1 MTERTTDQTSLP
13 AGPETGE
20 ETAPQPPPHWEA
32 DIVAAD
38 GGTVH
43 LRPIRPEDAE
53 GINGL
58 MERSSDQTRYYRFFG
73 PMKRL
78 SERDL
83 HRFTHVDHVDRV
95 AFVVLLGEQIVA
107 VGRFDRYPG
116 TDDAEVAFLVEDAHQ
131 RRGLG
136 SVLLEHLAAAA
147 RERGIKNFVAEV
159 LAQNSKMVRVFQDAG
174 YESERS
180 YEDGVVHLTFPI
192 EQTEDA
198 LAVAYE
204 REQRSESRSIARLLT
219 PSSVA
224 VVGASNDEG
233 KIGNA
238 LLRHL
243 LEYGFAGP
251 VYPVNPGARHVR
263 GVPAYADIESIPDD
277 VDLAVLAVPADE
289 VAGVV
294 EACRRKRVRGLVVV
308 SGGFGETGPEGRD
321 GRAAARGR
329 RPGLRHAGGRT
340 QLPRH
345 REHRPRGAAQREPG
359 ADGPRPRPGRA
370 SSPSPDR
377 SGVALL
383 ERARSRN
390 LGLSTFVSA
399 GNRADVSGNDL
410 LQYWATDPGTEVVL
424 LHLESFGNPRKFARL
439 ARSVGRTKPVVAVK
453 SGRHVKVTRGLAGT
467 SVAVPEQSVAALFA
481 SAGVIRVETVAQMF
495 DVGTLLAHQPLPVG
509 RRVAIVGNST
519 AIGVL
524 VADAILDQGLELAR
538 EEPVD
543 IGASGTPEDF
553 RAALQEAV
561 DDDGV
566 DAVVAV
572 FLPPLMA
579 GSKEF
584 GPALR
589 DVAQGS
595 AKPIVASFLST
606 EGIPPELA
614 VLDEDGMPARGSVP
628 SYSTPERAVISLA
641 KVAEY
646 ARWRRRP
653 VGELPELPDVDE
665 DAGRAIV
672 RTRPGRGAGRPRPHR
687 RRADR
692 PAGRLRRAAARHAD
706 RRRRRRGGRRGRARS
721 AIPVVLKSTA
731 PWLRHRPDLGG
742 RAAGPGRR
750 RRGAGGVRRDP
761 VRRPGDRAG
770 DGGARR
776 GDGRGD
782 RRRPVVRRAGQLR
795 ARGSGDRP
803 ARRPR
808 LPHAAAHRPGRRG
821 AGARSAGL
829 AAARRL
835 PRVRAGGRRRA
846 GGPAAARGPAGRR
859 PAGGAAA
866 APGAGDRRAAE
877 PVARRPLAG
886 RRRRRGLRR
895 PAHGAGR
902 SRPPPDALA
911 GLTSGRS
918 GPRLCA
924 RRRGGRTAGRR
935 AGRPESVNG
944 ASTSRAPARMR
955 A

>member
-1 MTERTTDQTSLP
+1 VTDQTP
-13 AGPETGE
+13 APPVE
-20 ETAPQPPPHWEA
+20 AAANPSPPPHWEA

-43 LRPIRPEDAE
+43 LRPICPEDAE
-53 GINGL
+53 GLVGL
-58 MERSSDQTRYYRFFG
+58 MDRSSDQTRYYRFFG

-78 SERDL
+78 SDRDL

-95 AFVVLLGEQIVA
+95 AFVVLLGEQIIA

-131 RRGLG
+131 GRGLG

-159 LAQNSKMVRVFQDAG
+159 LAQNGRMVRVFQDAG
-174 YESERS
+174 YKAQRS

-192 EQTEDA
+192 EQTDDA

-243 LEYGFAGP
+243 LDYGFAGP
-251 VYPVNPGARHVR
+251 VYPVNPGSRHVR

-277 VDLAVLAVPADE
+277 LDLAVLAVPADE
-289 VAGVV
+289 VAAVV

-308 SGGFGETGPEGRD
+308 SGGFGETGPEGLTAERQLV
-321 GRAAARGR
+321 AAARASGMR
-329 RPGLRHAGGRT
+329 VV
-340 QLPRH
+340 
-345 REHRPRGAAQREPG
+345 
-359 ADGPRPRPGRA
+359 GPNCLGMVNTDPQVSLNASLAPMVPGRGRVGFFA
-370 SSPSPDR
+370 Q
-377 SGVALL
+377 SGALGIALL

-390 LGLSTFVSA
+390 IGLSTFVSA

-453 SGRHVKVTRGLAGT
+453 SGRHVTVTPGLAGT

-495 DVGTLLAHQPLPVG
+495 DVGTLLAHQPLPAG
-509 RRVAIVGNST
+509 KRVAIVGNST

-524 VADAILDQGLELAR
+524 VADAVLEKGLELAHSA
-538 EEPVD
+538 PVD
-543 IGASGTPEDF
+543 IGVRGGPEKF

-566 DAVVAV
+566 DAIIAV
-572 FLPPLMA
+572 FLPPLRA
-579 GSKEF
+579 GSQEY

-595 AKPIVASFLST
+595 SKPIVASFLST

-614 VLDEDGMPARGSVP
+614 VLDEGGMPARGSVP
-628 SYSTPERAVISLA
+628 SYSTPERAVIALA

-653 VGELPELPDVDE
+653 VGEVPELPDVDE
-665 DAGRAIV
+665 ETGRMIVARLLEGAPEGRDLTDEELMAVLAAYGVPLLGTRTVTDADAAV
-672 RTRPGRGAGRPRPHR
+672 
-687 RRADR
+687 
-692 PAGRLRRAAARHAD
+692 AAAEKI
-706 RRRRRRGGRRGRARS
+706 GY
-721 AIPVVLKSTA
+721 PVVLKSTA
-731 PWLRHRPDLGG
+731 PWLRHRSDLGG
-742 RAAGPGRR
+742 VRLDLIDAEAVRAAFAAIPSGDPVIVQEMAAPGVATVVEIVDDPSF
-750 RRGAGGVRRDP
+750 GALVSFGLGGVATDLL
-761 VRRPGDRAG
+761 GDRAYRTLPLTDLDAAELVRAPRAWPLL
-770 DGGARR
+770 DGY
-776 GDGRGD
+776 
-782 RRRPVVRRAGQLR
+782 
-795 ARGSGDRP
+795 RGSEPVDVAALEELLLRVARLADDLPEVLRLRLEPVIVGP
-803 ARRPR
+803 AHPWHGGRSLVVAGGTGTVGQPTARVDPGPRRM
-808 LPHAAAHRPGRRG
+808 
-821 AGARSAGL
+821 RSA
-829 AAARRL
+829 
-835 PRVRAGGRRRA
+835 V
-846 GGPAAARGPAGRR
+846 
-859 PAGGAAA
+859 
-866 APGAGDRRAAE
+866 
-877 PVARRPLAG
+877 
-886 RRRRRGLRR
+886 
-895 PAHGAGR
+895 
-902 SRPPPDALA
+902 
-911 GLTSGRS
+911 
-918 GPRLCA
+918 
-924 RRRGGRTAGRR
+924 
-935 AGRPESVNG
+935 
-944 ASTSRAPARMR
+944 
-955 A
+955 